1 MVFSLLYS
9 FMQNYNKKT
18 VKKTIKTPNSY
29 FSQKVLLKI
38 NELEARNSDF
48 SFCKKCRNWV
58 GTSLF
63 VEVGAVF

>member
-1 MVFSLLYS
+1 M
-9 FMQNYNKKT
+9 
-18 VKKTIKTPNSY
+18 PNSG
-29 FSQKVLLKI
+29 FCLKVVLKI
-38 NELEARNSDF
+38 NELQARNSDF